1 MTQDEVTIIDY
12 GAGNVLSVQRAFE
25 HIGAKVNVTSDPYKI
40 IQASRLVLPGVG
52 AFASAMHSI
61 RRMGIDEAIYDS
73 VNREIP
79 LLGICLGMQL
89 LFEESE
95 EFGITKGLSLLS
107 GRIKLISSS
116 DTFGNN
122 LRVPHIGWTG
132 IYPANGLS
140 RWSSYLM
147 KDVSIGADVYFVH
160 SYVAIPN
167 NSTDLISECIY
178 GENKIPAV
186 VGRDNILGCQFHP
199 EKSGSVGLSI
209 LNTFIRR

>member
-1 MTQDEVTIIDY
+1 MTLNEVTVIDY

-25 HIGAKVNVTSDPYKI
+25 HIGAKVNVTSNPDKI
-40 IQASRLVLPGVG
+40 TQASRLVLPGVG

-61 RRMGIDEAIYDS
+61 RRLGIDEAIYDS
-73 VNREIP
+73 VNRDIP

-95 EFGITKGLSLLS
+95 EFGLTEGLSLLS

-116 DTFGNN
+116 DSFYNKI
-122 LRVPHIGWTG
+122 RVPHIGWNG
-132 IYPANGLS
+132 IYPSNGSLS
-140 RWSSYLM
+140 WSSYLM
-147 KDVSIGADVYFVH
+147 RGVSIGADMYFVH
-160 SYVAIPN
+160 SYVATPN

-178 GENKIPAV
+178 GGYKIPAV

-199 EKSGSVGLSI
+199 EKSGSAGLSI
-209 LNTFIRR
+209 LNTFLRG